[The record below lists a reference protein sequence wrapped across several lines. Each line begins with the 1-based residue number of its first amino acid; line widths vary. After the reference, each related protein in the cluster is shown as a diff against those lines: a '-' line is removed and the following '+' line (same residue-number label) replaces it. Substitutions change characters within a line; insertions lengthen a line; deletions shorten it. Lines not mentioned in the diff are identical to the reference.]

1 MLKDTLLVTICL
13 ILSSVLG
20 FIAQIVFASSFGASV
35 EMDIYFKIVS
45 VPAIVTGISAI
56 IFSSVLIPTFA
67 KFKSERA
74 ELRKFINSI
83 WIWIL
88 VFGISF
94 IIIGFVVSVLNIDF
108 FIPEN
113 TDYMRYLGIQVS
125 LMVWIGSGFAIMSSY
140 LSSILNYNKQ
150 FFKVSLTS
158 ILPALCMIIFVL
170 IFRNEL
176 GVRSISLG
184 FCIAFILQFIILY
197 KASKISLISP
207 ILSIKQI
214 PYKKLLLNQSFLV
227 TLSLLPFTILAPIAY
242 FWASELE
249 TGSISYLGYSQSFA
263 GFLSVAV
270 SMGISIV
277 ALPELADRFA
287 NDEGESS
294 LHQFEQSLRYVLLLA
309 IFAAGVMITLRLP
322 ILNLFYQRGSFDS
335 ESVINLSSVLPWYLL
350 AAVFI
355 GGLNL
360 LRTLFYSRGEFNSI
374 AKLGLVVP
382 IIFFILAGILKEK
395 LSFVGIGIAYSITFA
410 FLFFMTVFLAKKE
423 ELNFLTNNFFIFIL
437 KNIISVV
444 ISGFLASYALMS
456 VLNTS
461 SDIVSIFVGL
471 FIFLFGYICSSKFVF
486 KLKEIEYIQIMLL
499 SKFK

>member
-270 SMGISIV
+270 SMGI
-277 ALPELADRFA
+277 
-287 NDEGESS
+287 
-294 LHQFEQSLRYVLLLA
+294 
-309 IFAAGVMITLRLP
+309 T
-322 ILNLFYQRGSFDS
+322 NL
-335 ESVINLSSVLPWYLL
+335 
-350 AAVFI
+350 
-355 GGLNL
+355 
-360 LRTLFYSRGEFNSI
+360 
-374 AKLGLVVP
+374 
-382 IIFFILAGILKEK
+382 
-395 LSFVGIGIAYSITFA
+395 
-410 FLFFMTVFLAKKE
+410 
-423 ELNFLTNNFFIFIL
+423 
-437 KNIISVV
+437 
-444 ISGFLASYALMS
+444 
-456 VLNTS
+456 
-461 SDIVSIFVGL
+461 
-471 FIFLFGYICSSKFVF
+471 
-486 KLKEIEYIQIMLL
+486 IQILQ
-499 SKFK
+499 KIPKIE